1 MRPSHIAD
9 DHTAS
14 DALAKSD
21 IGQDDG
27 GDDCDDYDDGDDD
40 DDEWWWWWWWIQKG
54 SLNSLKL
61 CTLKIYDI

>member
-40 DDEWWWWWWWIQKG
+40 DDE
-54 SLNSLKL
+54 
-61 CTLKIYDI
+61 